1 MLLSSTFF
9 LNAPLKKL
17 LLIVFL
23 LFIGTFGQSQNIL
36 EEQSF
41 EFLSDYL
48 DQHKSTDSLYFDYV
62 KAYENKAQQTG
73 NLEKIFYIKSKY
85 IVHSLKFEERL
96 QHAQQCLEIATKQNN
111 TRYTGLA
118 YNLISF
124 VYYIERDLEKS
135 LHYELLAEELLAK
148 TNDLYNL
155 NKSRFGIGTMYYFL
169 GDYEKALTFFNQTA
183 DYYQQKKSYNDLNG
197 YISSL
202 EYKAKNYMAL
212 KQFTMADKILDTIAF
227 EMKDL
232 KAHHFEIENAYFSL
246 LKAQNLYSQHQY
258 KTSLTYLQKTLP
270 VIIKNDD
277 FANEHL
283 VYLYLGKNLWIL
295 NQRDKA
301 VEEFKKIDVLYT
313 AKQYSDLNLLEAYNY
328 LIAFYK
334 NNNDLNHQLFYT
346 ERLLHITNDLQTKNK
361 GLNNVLHTK
370 YETKKLEASKKA
382 LQKELKRQKLKEYFT
397 YALGL
402 ITIIAFIGYVIF
414 NRKKQKQLR
423 KQYDYFVSK
432 QLLTELNT
440 DHILVLKHDILD
452 DSNKAS
458 EDILGNTKTQNVLKR
473 TLSDEKIQEI
483 SQKLIEFEKQH
494 AFVNQNISLNSLA
507 KDFNTNS
514 KYLSEV
520 INFVKQENFASYIN
534 TLRINYAIKQLHED
548 KQLHKLTMNALA
560 EKFGFN
566 NARSFSE
573 AFFKVTQLK
582 PSYYISQIKKDDETS
597 S

>member
-1 MLLSSTFF
+1 MLLSSTSF
-9 LNAPLKKL
+9 LNRPIKKPFL
-17 LLIVFL
+17 MVFL
-23 LFIGTFGQSQNIL
+23 LFVGTFGWSQNML

-73 NLEKIFYIKSKY
+73 DLEKLFYAKSEYIIHSAIFNEK
-85 IVHSLKFEERL
+85 L
-96 QHAQQCLEIATKQNN
+96 QYAQQLLQLAQQQNN
-111 TRYTGLA
+111 TRYIGLA
-118 YNLISF
+118 YNKLAL
-124 VYYIERDLEKS
+124 VYFMERDLEKS
-135 LHYELLAEELLAK
+135 LHYELLAEDLLAK

-183 DYYQQKKSYNDLNG
+183 DYYQQKKSYNDLRG

-202 EYKAKNYMAL
+202 EYKAKNYIAS

-227 EMKDL
+227 EMKGI
-232 KAHHFEIENAYFSL
+232 KAYHFEIENAYFSL
-246 LKAQNLYSQHQY
+246 LKAQNLYSQNQY
-258 KTSLTYLQKTLP
+258 KTSLTYLQKALP

-334 NNNDLNHQLFYT
+334 SNNDLNHQLFYT

-382 LQKELKRQKLKEYFT
+382 LQKELKKQKIKEYFT

-473 TLSDEKIQEI
+473 TLSNEKIQEI

-534 TLRINYAIKQLHED
+534 TLRINYTIKQLHED